1 MLVVTQPV
9 AGVEL
14 FGGEDGRT
22 ACTGD
27 DHDNFW
33 LTSILVDPDEAGSVP
48 LGALLDALG
57 KRDVQGL
64 LVEGGAT
71 LQWAFVRDD
80 LVDRV
85 VVYLAPRIV
94 GGSTA
99 PGVVDGAGFVPIDG
113 SLPLRFTAV
122 TRLGPDLKVE
132 ADVQRDR

>member
-1 MLVVTQPV
+1 MSSWR
-9 AGVEL
+9 A
-14 FGGEDGRT
+14 
-22 ACTGD
+22 TGAEV
-27 DHDNFW
+27 
-33 LTSILVDPDEAGSVP
+33 LTFDPDEAGSVP